1 MPCFGEHCFP
11 SKAIPL
17 GRKVLWSRPVANRI
31 CVPHRST
38 IRPIS
43 VPQID
48 VGEDSSVS
56 AQISDVKRSLAV
68 RYRDID
74 FDINEFEPSKWR
86 WVIYQRIA
94 SDPAIRDKTS
104 YDTRDEAI
112 VACRQAIDTKFA
124 QKKGGK

>member
-1 MPCFGEHCFP
+1 M
-11 SKAIPL
+11 L
-17 GRKVLWSRPVANRI
+17 
-31 CVPHRST
+31 
-38 IRPIS
+38 
-43 VPQID
+43 
-48 VGEDSSVS
+48 
-56 AQISDVKRSLAV
+56 DVKRSLAV

-74 FDINEFEPSKWR
+74 FDINEFEPSKWG

-112 VACRQAIDTKFA
+112 AACRQAIDNKFT

>member
-1 MPCFGEHCFP
+1 M
-11 SKAIPL
+11 L
-17 GRKVLWSRPVANRI
+17 
-31 CVPHRST
+31 
-38 IRPIS
+38 
-43 VPQID
+43 
-48 VGEDSSVS
+48 
-56 AQISDVKRSLAV
+56 DVKRSLAV

-104 YDTRDEAI
+104 YDTPDEAI
-112 VACRQAIDTKFA
+112 AACRQAIDNKFA